1 MSNPAQNV
9 SVSTCQDSSF
19 RDAKCL
25 ELLDVSGRLLARK
38 SQGRFDGTRVSPLAH
53 SDPPMAIFQSGLVRK
68 AAGDTDASR
77 HGSSL
82 AKNVSILRVNHAT
95 PQGVLPGVRQVSQ
108 SGLGCHGAARPG
120 RGGWS
125 GVNRSLD
132 HQRLGCAVVFRKREG
147 APMRKQY
154 LHLSAYSCD
163 RCNGPVVA
171 GSLAVRENEISKET
185 DIQQVGA
192 ICLSCGH
199 RQSKMTKLGMPRQ
212 FPPVEWEQ
220 QITAGGSHFPTVLEE
235 ALNRAT

>member
-1 MSNPAQNV
+1 
-9 SVSTCQDSSF
+9 
-19 RDAKCL
+19 
-25 ELLDVSGRLLARK
+25 
-38 SQGRFDGTRVSPLAH
+38 
-53 SDPPMAIFQSGLVRK
+53 
-68 AAGDTDASR
+68 
-77 HGSSL
+77 
-82 AKNVSILRVNHAT
+82 
-95 PQGVLPGVRQVSQ
+95 
-108 SGLGCHGAARPG
+108 
-120 RGGWS
+120 
-125 GVNRSLD
+125 
-132 HQRLGCAVVFRKREG
+132 
-147 APMRKQY
+147 MRKQY